1 MLQQTNLAADNVT
14 AVEWEKAGA
23 LQELDITGT
32 DLPQV
37 ISYQSKQKI
46 MLLNGI
52 QNLYW
57 FAVIISLP
65 HEIMKY
71 GMATLSP
78 VLYVSMF
85 VSQSYLCNQ

>member
-37 ISYQSKQKI
+37 IFYQSKQKI
-46 MLLNGI
+46 DLWSNYQTTII
-52 QNLYW
+52 QNQNLIHY
-57 FAVIISLP
+57 
-65 HEIMKY
+65 
-71 GMATLSP
+71 TLE
-78 VLYVSMF
+78 LKENIGILGY
-85 VSQSYLCNQ
+85 

>member
-37 ISYQSKQKI
+37 IFY
-46 MLLNGI
+46 
-52 QNLYW
+52 
-57 FAVIISLP
+57 
-65 HEIMKY
+65 
-71 GMATLSP
+71 
-78 VLYVSMF
+78 
-85 VSQSYLCNQ
+85 